1 MIHDEVMIMKNKQV
15 DPTDVKIMKDLKKVK
30 AEEVEKALPRTA
42 ILKGRHPC
50 FGHFLEFFIE
60 CEMCGAAH
68 DCEKEIEVKSLFYGK
83 KTEN

>member
-1 MIHDEVMIMKNKQV
+1 MKIEKNAH
-15 DPTDVKIMKDLKKVK
+15 PFDVKIQKDLKKSK

-68 DCEKEIEVKSLFYGK
+68 DCEKEMGSKSLFYGGK
-83 KTEN
+83 S